1 MERFYTAAIIAPLPL
16 GLLSAG
22 SMWLAVLLDAR
33 NSSWVPFLVVA
44 AFCLGAIA
52 LGGIVASGKL
62 SSQPYAMRVLN
73 SGSRKV
79 QVGIVSMFST
89 GAIMTTLGIYLTAF
103 GV

>member
-1 MERFYTAAIIAPLPL
+1 MERFYAAAIIAPLPL

-22 SMWLAVLLDAR
+22 SMWLAVILDVR
-33 NSSWVPFLVVA
+33 NSSSVPVLVVA

-62 SSQPYAMRVLN
+62 SSQPYAVRVLN

-79 QVGIVSMFST
+79 QAGIVSIFSA
-89 GAIMTTLGIYLTAF
+89 GAIMTTLGLYLTAF
-103 GV
+103 GI